1 MKYLRR
7 ITISLICIVLGLLPS
22 QFSQATEI
30 TSQLDQTGI
39 IVNYG
44 EFTPELPKAK
54 VKAFLVVN
62 LTTGDVL
69 AAKNP
74 HKQLPPASTIKAL
87 TAITLLEKLD
97 PARNY
102 KVRRLDARMY
112 GSEVGIVQG
121 RKYTIEQLWY
131 GLLLPSG
138 NDAAMAL
145 ANANGGIAKTVS
157 EMNET
162 AKLLGAVNTVAKTPH
177 GLDTVGQVTT
187 AYDIA
192 LIGQAAINNE
202 AFRKYAR
209 TTRYIFPD
217 VGRGRVN
224 VEIANTNKLLSRYP
238 GIIAGKTGFTTQA
251 RSCYVGAAR
260 RNGQVILISFLNAES
275 NRDALA
281 TALFDW
287 GFAVNGLV
295 IPVGKLGQ

>member
-1 MKYLRR
+1 MNAKR
-7 ITISLICIVLGLLPS
+7 IAILALLSLTLSLIPAH
-22 QFSQATEI
+22 FSQASEQ
-30 TSQLDQTGI
+30 SQLNQSGI

-54 VKAFLVVN
+54 VKAYLIAN
-62 LTTGDVL
+62 LTTGEVL

-74 HKQLPPASTIKAL
+74 QKQLPPASTIKTL
-87 TAITLLEKLD
+87 TAITLLGKLD
-97 PARNY
+97 PARTY
-102 KVRRLDARMY
+102 KVRRIDARMY

-121 RKYTIEQLWY
+121 RKYTIEQLWF

-162 AKLLGAVNTVAKTPH
+162 AKLLGAINTVAKTPH
-177 GLDTVGQVTT
+177 GLDTAGQVTT

-192 LIGQAAINNE
+192 LIGQAAISND

-209 TTRYIFPD
+209 TTRYIFPN
-217 VGRGRVN
+217 VGRSN
-224 VEIANTNKLLSRYP
+224 SEIEIANTNKLLSSYP
-238 GIIAGKTGFTTQA
+238 GLIAGKTGFTTQA

-260 RNGQVILISFLNAES
+260 RNGEVILISFLNAHS
-275 NRDALA
+275 NRDELA

-287 GFAVNGLV
+287 GFAVNGQIV
-295 IPVGKLGQ
+295 PVGKLGQ